1 MSTEITTDNEPPP
14 QPKRKAK
21 AEKKTK
27 GAKATKRPGKATS
40 AKAPRSTKPTD
51 ASKKERIL
59 ELLRRKEGATIAQI
73 AQVTEWQNH
82 SIRGFL
88 SGTITKKMRLALES
102 SKDEGGERTYRITD

>member
-1 MSTEITTDNEPPP
+1 MSTEITTDNETPP

-40 AKAPRSTKPTD
+40 AKAPRPPS
-51 ASKKERIL
+51 
-59 ELLRRKEGATIAQI
+59 RRMPEEGAHPRTLAPERGSHDRRI